1 MDCRRSI
8 AGMVIGGTALFFTAS
23 VVTIGELK
31 TFGYL

>member
-1 MDCRRSI
+1 
-8 AGMVIGGTALFFTAS
+8 MVIGGTALFFTAS

>member
-1 MDCRRSI
+1 
-8 AGMVIGGTALFFTAS
+8 VIGGTALFFTAS